1 MGVSMIDGRIV
12 VDWGQYF
19 NQCTTYRGE
28 EVLEKY
34 KRILVALGIL
44 SFQKKSNWAV
54 VSFSMFVNPSA
65 LSSQRLFFTRK
76 HDAIEYAKL
85 SGWDIDEVF
94 QYSDQI
100 ISGSELK
107 EA

>member
-1 MGVSMIDGRIV
+1 MGVSMLDGRIV

-19 NQCTTYRGE
+19 NQDTQYHGE
-28 EVLEKY
+28 EVLEMY

-100 ISGSELK
+100 ILGSQLK